1 MATSGWIARRKGRL
15 PVKLPVSFVRVMFF
29 LESSPRPIGFQ
40 ACESRIHEI
49 PSQDISILSSF
60 TFRIHGIRGV
70 FINVW
75 PFSTITLVETPEKRL
90 FWIATSTGPSG
101 LISLVPIG
109 SDQLGGFRRWQL
121 RQLNS

>member
-1 MATSGWIARRKGRL
+1 MA
-15 PVKLPVSFVRVMFF
+15 
-29 LESSPRPIGFQ
+29 FQ

-49 PSQDISILSSF
+49 PGQDISILSSF

-70 FINVW
+70 FINVR
-75 PFSTITLVETPEKRL
+75 PFSTITLVEPLRSGCSGSQHRRD
-90 FWIATSTGPSG
+90 AGG

-109 SDQLGGFRRWQL
+109 SDQLRGFRRWQL